1 MDDIKNHT
9 IKLPLVPLRG
19 MIVFPNT
26 ALYFDIGRDK
36 SISAL
41 EQAMIDDQEILLAAQ
56 KDANIDD
63 PDVDDIY
70 NIGTITKIKQIVKM
84 PGDIIRV
91 LVEGIERGKIIE
103 YTQLDPYFEV
113 EIERKSAVQASEEDL
128 EQEALM
134 RSILDMF
141 ERYVRLSNKISP
153 DTHFAV
159 QAVDDPGDLAD
170 IIAANILVKTEDK
183 QKILNSLDPIERL
196 ENLYSILS
204 VEIEILEIEEGI
216 AKRMKGQIESVQKE
230 YYLKEQLKA
239 IQKELGEYDTT
250 SSEIDS
256 YMEKIE
262 AANLPEEA
270 HDRALKELDR
280 LAKMPAASAEGS
292 VIRTY
297 LDWIL
302 DLPWND
308 ETVDNRDLKKAAKIL
323 DEDHYGLDKVK
334 ERVVEYLAVRQ
345 LAENMKGSIL
355 CFVGPPGVGKTS
367 IAKSIARA
375 LNREFVRMS
384 LGGVR
389 DEAEIRGHR
398 RTYVGAIP
406 GRIISGLSQAGTKNP
421 VFLLDEI
428 DKMNSDFRGD
438 PASALLEVLDAE
450 QNFAFRDHYLDLP
463 FDLSKVMFLT
473 TANTVDTIPPALL
486 DRMEVIRIA
495 GYTEEEKV
503 NIATRY
509 LIPKQLK
516 EHGLEADSLLISD
529 KTVVDIVNYYT
540 RESGVRNLE
549 RQIATLCRKVARRV
563 VETGQRRSRIS
574 AGNLEKYLGIP
585 KYRYD
590 QMEKRDQIGVVTGL
604 AWTTVGGDTLFVEAV
619 PMPGKGKLNLT
630 GQLGDVM
637 KESANAGFSY
647 IRSKTEEFGI
657 DPKFYENTDIHVHVP
672 EGAIPKDGPSAGI
685 TMVTA
690 MISALTEIPVRNNV
704 AMTGEITLRG
714 RVLPIGGLKEKVLAA
729 RRAGID
735 TVIIPAANEKDIDE
749 IPDNVRHNMQ
759 IILAEN
765 MDEVLKHALVKVPKS
780 NKKIGERL
788 SREHAPL
795 EEAYHMEDVIT

>member
-1 MDDIKNHT
+1 MGEIKNH
-9 IKLPLVPLRG
+9 IVKLPLVPLRG
-19 MIVFPNT
+19 MTVFPNT

-41 EQAMIDDQEILLAAQ
+41 EQAMIDNQEILLVAQ

-63 PDVDDIY
+63 PDIDDIY
-70 NIGTITKIKQIVKM
+70 DIGTITKIKQIVKM
-84 PGDIIRV
+84 PGNTVRV
-91 LVEGIERGKIIE
+91 LAEGIERGKIIE
-103 YTQLDPYFEV
+103 YTQRDPHFEV
-113 EIERKSAVQASEEDL
+113 NIERESVVQDLEEDL
-128 EQEALM
+128 EEEALM

-141 ERYVRLSNKISP
+141 ERYIKLSNRISP
-153 DTHFAV
+153 DIHFAV
-159 QAVDDPGDLAD
+159 NAVDDPGNLAD

-183 QKILNSLDPIERL
+183 QKILNSLDPVERL
-196 ENLYSILS
+196 ENLYGILS
-204 VEIEILEIEEGI
+204 MEIEILEIEEDI

-239 IQKELGEYDTT
+239 IQKELGEYDTI
-250 SSEIDS
+250 SSEIDN
-256 YMEKIE
+256 YMDNIEK
-262 AANLPEEA
+262 ADLPEEA
-270 HDRALKELDR
+270 YDRAMKELDR
-280 LAKMPAASAEGS
+280 LAKMPTASAEGS

-302 DLPWND
+302 DLPWNK
-308 ETVDNRDLKKAAKIL
+308 ETEDNDDLKKAAKIL
-323 DEDHYGLDKVK
+323 DEDHYGLEEVK

-345 LAENMKGSIL
+345 LADNMKGSIL

-375 LNREFVRMS
+375 LDREFVRMS
-384 LGGVR
+384 LGGMR

-421 VFLLDEI
+421 VFLLDEV
-428 DKMNSDFRGD
+428 DKMSSDFRGD

-473 TANTVDTIPPALL
+473 TANTLDTVPPALL

-509 LIPKQLK
+509 LIPKQLE
-516 EHGLEADSLLISD
+516 EHGLATDSLLISNN
-529 KTVVDIVNYYT
+529 TIGDIVNYYT

-549 RQIATLCRKVARRV
+549 RQIATLCRKVARRA
-563 VETGQRRSRIS
+563 VETGQQRSRIS
-574 AGNLEKYLGIP
+574 ASNLEKYLGIP

-590 QMEKRDQIGVVTGL
+590 KKEKRDQIGVVTGL
-604 AWTTVGGDTLFVEAV
+604 AWTAVGGDTLFVEAV
-619 PMPGKGKLNLT
+619 PMAGKGKLNLT
-630 GQLGDVM
+630 GKLGDVM

-657 DPKFYENTDIHVHVP
+657 DPEFHTKTDIHVHVP
-672 EGAIPKDGPSAGI
+672 EGAIPKDGPSAGV

-690 MISALTEIPVRNNV
+690 MISALTEIPVKNNV

-729 RRAGID
+729 RRAKIN

-749 IPDNVRHNMQ
+749 IPENVRHKMQ

-765 MDEVLKHALVKVPKS
+765 MDDVLRHALVKMPKS
-780 NKKIGERL
+780 KKKIDEGL
-788 SREHAPL
+788 DREFNR
-795 EEAYHMEDVIT
+795 ENISV